1 MFFLLALKEVPL
13 NRDPEG
19 LDVEFSPLGP
29 STLESILEKPDL
41 VWGPLLGA
49 CPFVYDWCQGPLV
62 GLACV
67 QMLAH
72 IFKFCLPVPQGS
84 DQECA
89 MCTS

>member
-1 MFFLLALKEVPL
+1 MWNFHLLGLPYWNPTSRNLILSGGLFLELVPL
-13 NRDPEG
+13 SMTGARDP
-19 LDVEFSPLGP
+19 
-29 STLESILEKPDL
+29 
-41 VWGPLLGA
+41 W
-49 CPFVYDWCQGPLV
+49 V

-72 IFKFCLPVPQGS
+72 IFKFCSPVPQGS